1 MNKKI
6 GMFAG
11 AVVLAGVVGTGI
23 YHAEAASSNE
33 GEPQIVEAGSLN
45 MEDATKKLEEEYQG
59 KVKEMELD
67 REGDKSFYE
76 AEIIVENQEYD
87 VKMDAE
93 SGEVVYEEIDDK
105 DRHDDDRNDDDRND
119 DDVNLEEN
127 QQDTAAANENNDN
140 KENIIAQEEAIQI
153 AKQEFDG
160 DVTEMELDYDDGRYV
175 YELELVNGQQEADF
189 DIHAETG
196 DILSLEIDYEDD

>member
-23 YHAEAASSNE
+23 YHAEAASSSE
-33 GEPQIVEAGSLN
+33 GEPQIVEAGSLT

-76 AEIIVENQEYD
+76 AEIIVENHEYD

-93 SGEVVYEEIDDK
+93 SCEVVYEEIDDK
-105 DRHDDDRNDDDRND
+105 DGHDDDRND

-140 KENIIAQEEAIQI
+140 KENVITQEEAIQI

-160 DVTEMELDYDDGRYV
+160 EVTEMELDYDDGRYV
-175 YELELVNGQQEADF
+175 YELELVNGEQEADF

>member
-105 DRHDDDRNDDDRND
+105 DRHDDD
-119 DDVNLEEN
+119 VNLEEN

>member
-6 GMFAG
+6 GMLAG
-11 AVVLAGVVGTGI
+11 AIVLSGVVGTGI
-23 YHAEAASSNE
+23 YHAEASSSNE
-33 GEPQIVEAGSLN
+33 GEPQIVEAESLT
-45 MEDATKKLEEEYQG
+45 MEDAAKKLEEEYQG

-76 AEIIVENQEYD
+76 AEIIVENHEYD

-105 DRHDDDRNDDDRND
+105 DRNDDDRN

-175 YELELVNGQQEADF
+175 YELELANGNQEADV
-189 DIHAETG
+189 DVHAETG

>member
-23 YHAEAASSNE
+23 YHAEAASSSE
-33 GEPQIVEAGSLN
+33 REPQIVEVGSLT

-76 AEIIVENQEYD
+76 AEIIVENHEYD

-105 DRHDDDRNDDDRND
+105 DGHDDDRND

-140 KENIIAQEEAIQI
+140 KENVITQEEAIQI

-160 DVTEMELDYDDGRYV
+160 EVTEMELDYDDGRYV
-175 YELELVNGQQEADF
+175 YELELVNGEQEADF